1 MLSTPPAFILSQDQT
16 LVKSVCIQFRIN
28 ILANSSLFTVVW
40 FLTVRSTASS
50 SKLRFSLSW
59 LRQYSQASLSES
71 KLSKLLLCSCSL
83 RFSKIFS
90 QRNFQGL
97 LLSIVQLSR
106 FFLPFFSS
114 DSFCILSKAFL
125 FVKNFFIFLFRL
137 IWHFHVRL

>member
-71 KLSKLLLCSCSL
+71 KLSKPLLCSCSL
-83 RFSKIFS
+83 RFSKIF
-90 QRNFQGL
+90 L
-97 LLSIVQLSR
+97 LKKFSRVIVVYCSIIKVLFAVLFKRQLLYFIKSFSLCQELFY
-106 FFLPFFSS
+106 FFCCS
-114 DSFCILSKAFL
+114 
-125 FVKNFFIFLFRL
+125 
-137 IWHFHVRL
+137 